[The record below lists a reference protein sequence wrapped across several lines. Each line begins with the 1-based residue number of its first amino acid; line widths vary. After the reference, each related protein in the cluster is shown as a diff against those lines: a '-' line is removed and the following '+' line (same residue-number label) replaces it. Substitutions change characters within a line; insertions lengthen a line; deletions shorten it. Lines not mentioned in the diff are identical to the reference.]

1 MSVMHQRSAV
11 NLKSPVA
18 LVLAFV
24 LAIAPLTM
32 SPAYAAGSSGGGG
45 GIAPAAPSR
54 APASPEEQAQAAYKK
69 GLKHKARAW
78 KAEEK
83 AAAATSEKKR
93 ARFTARAQKEYVKA
107 QQQYVKTLKLLPEHY
122 EAANE
127 MGYALR
133 KTGHYKRA
141 IGAYNLAL
149 KTNPNYL
156 EAIEYRGE
164 ALVQLGFYDET
175 REDYMRLFRENRE
188 LADQLMAAIDKW
200 ALTQTSP
207 DARTKEFLEWR
218 ESRRDL
224 SVLGEQVGSSGGSW

>member
-1 MSVMHQRSAV
+1 M
-11 NLKSPVA
+11 
-18 LVLAFV
+18 
-24 LAIAPLTM
+24 
-32 SPAYAAGSSGGGG
+32 
-45 GIAPAAPSR
+45 
-54 APASPEEQAQAAYKK
+54 
-69 GLKHKARAW
+69 
-78 KAEEK
+78 
-83 AAAATSEKKR
+83 
-93 ARFTARAQKEYVKA
+93 KA